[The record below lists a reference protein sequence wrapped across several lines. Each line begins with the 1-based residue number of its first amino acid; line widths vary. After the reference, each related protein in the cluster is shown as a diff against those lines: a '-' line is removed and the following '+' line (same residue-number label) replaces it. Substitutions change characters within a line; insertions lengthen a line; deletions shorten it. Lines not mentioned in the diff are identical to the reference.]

1 MANRIK
7 GITIE
12 IDGETTKLQ
21 KSLKD
26 VDSQLK
32 TTQNN
37 LKDINKLLKLD
48 PANTELLRQKQKNL
62 SEAISTTNTRLQ
74 ELKDAQS
81 QVAKGTQEWDDLQRE
96 IIATEQNLKLLEKQH
111 REFGS
116 VASQQ
121 IKAVG
126 QAMKD
131 FGGKVTEVGQKL
143 APLSGAA
150 AGALTALGG
159 LAYKTVQS
167 ADELKTLS
175 QQTGISTDE
184 LQKMQYAAELV
195 DVSVEDITGAL
206 KKLKP
211 KIKEDNKALAE
222 LGVSTTNVDGSTR
235 DAMDVFYDCL
245 EALSKIENETERDQK
260 AMEIFGKSADSLAG
274 IVDDGGAA
282 LKQYGKEAEDLGII
296 LDGETL
302 DSLNEVNDTIDRL
315 KGNVTGSMATLGAT
329 LAETFA
335 PVLEK
340 VAGIIGTITEKIRN
354 LSPEQAEQ
362 IVKILGIVAAIAP
375 VLLIGGK
382 IITMIG
388 SLVSVIGTIVGVL
401 GGPLTIAIAAIIAI
415 GVLLY
420 KHWDEIKEF
429 AINAWNAIKDG
440 VTNAIETTKEKAI
453 QLWNNIKTSIQNVV
467 TAIKSGVTN
476 TWNNIKT
483 TVTNVVEGIK
493 SKVLGV
499 WDAIKNGVLD
509 KIQALK
515 DSVRARFDE
524 IRSVITNTVDR
535 IKGIFNFEWHLPHI
549 ALPHFRITQQPVDS
563 SLAQF
568 LGISS
573 LPSLNVDWYKKAY
586 ENAIMFPR
594 PTVMPTAYGLKG
606 FGDGH
611 GAEIVM
617 GINKLQELVGAS
629 QPVTINVYGSAGQD
643 VNALA
648 DAVARRF
655 ISLNKQRKAV
665 NLI

>member
-48 PANTELLRQKQKNL
+48 PTNTELLRQKQKNL
-62 SEAISTTNTRLQ
+62 SDAIGTTKTRLQ
-74 ELKDAQS
+74 ELKAAQS
-81 QVAKGTQEWDDLQRE
+81 QVEKGTQEWDDLQRE
-96 IIATEQNLKLLEKQH
+96 IIATEQNLKSLEKQH

-211 KIKEDNKALAE
+211 KITEDNKALKD
-222 LGVSTTNVDGSTR
+222 LGVATTNVDGSTR
-235 DAMDVFYDCL
+235 DAMDVFYDTL
-245 EALSKIENETERDQK
+245 EALSKVENETERDQK

-282 LKQYGKEAEDLGII
+282 LKQYGQEAEDLGII

-315 KGNVTGSMATLGAT
+315 KGNVTGSLATLGAT

-401 GGPLTIAIAAIIAI
+401 GGPLTIAIAAVIAI

-420 KHWDEIKEF
+420 KHWDEIKAF
-429 AINAWNAIKDG
+429 AINAWNAIKEG
-440 VTNAIETTKEKAI
+440 VTDAIEKTKAKAI
-453 QLWNNIKTSIQNVV
+453 QLWTNIKTSVMNVV
-467 TAIKSGVTN
+467 TAIKTGVTN

-499 WDAIKNGVLD
+499 WDAIKQGVAD
-509 KIQALK
+509 RINAMK
-515 DSVRARFDE
+515 DNIRARFDE
-524 IRSVITNTVDR
+524 VRNVIHNAVEF

-573 LPSLNVDWYKKAY
+573 LPSLSVDWYKKAY
-586 ENAIMFPR
+586 ENAIMFNR
-594 PTVMPTAYGLKG
+594 PTVMPTAYGMKG

-629 QPVTINVYGSAGQD
+629 GEVIINVYPDAGTD

-648 DAVARRF
+648 DKVAQRF
-655 ISLNKQRKAV
+655 VAMNRSRKAGGFA
-665 NLI
+665 

>member
-48 PANTELLRQKQKNL
+48 PTNTELLRQKQKNL
-62 SEAISTTNTRLQ
+62 SDAIGTTKTRLQ
-74 ELKDAQS
+74 ELKAAQS
-81 QVAKGTQEWDDLQRE
+81 QVEKGTQEWDDLQRE
-96 IIATEQNLKLLEKQH
+96 IIATEQNLKSLEKQH

-211 KIKEDNKALAE
+211 KITEDNQALKD
-222 LGVSTTNVDGSTR
+222 LGVATTNVDGSTR
-235 DAMDVFYDCL
+235 DAMDVFYDTL
-245 EALSKIENETERDQK
+245 EALSKVENETERDQK

-282 LKQYGKEAEDLGII
+282 LKQYGQEAEDLGII

-315 KGNVTGSMATLGAT
+315 KGNVTGSLATLGAT

-401 GGPLTIAIAAIIAI
+401 GGPLTIAIAAVIAI

-420 KHWDEIKEF
+420 KHWDEIKAF
-429 AINAWNAIKDG
+429 AINAWNAIKEG
-440 VTNAIETTKEKAI
+440 VTDAIEKTKAKAI
-453 QLWNNIKTSIQNVV
+453 QLWTNIKTSVMNVV
-467 TAIKSGVTN
+467 TAIKTGVTN

-499 WDAIKNGVLD
+499 WDAIKQGVAD
-509 KIQALK
+509 RINAMK
-515 DSVRARFDE
+515 DNIRARFDE
-524 IRSVITNTVDR
+524 VRNVIHNAVEF

-573 LPSLNVDWYKKAY
+573 LPSLSVDWYKKAY
-586 ENAIMFPR
+586 ENAIMFNR
-594 PTVMPTAYGLKG
+594 PTVMPTAYGMKG

-629 QPVTINVYGSAGQD
+629 GEVIINVYPDAGTD

-648 DAVARRF
+648 DKVAQRF
-655 ISLNKQRKAV
+655 VAMNRSRKAGGFA
-665 NLI
+665 

>member
-48 PANTELLRQKQKNL
+48 PTNTELLRQKQKNL
-62 SEAISTTNTRLQ
+62 SDAIGTTKTRLK
-74 ELKDAQS
+74 ELKAAQS
-81 QVAKGTQEWDDLQRE
+81 QVEKGTQEWDDLQRE
-96 IIATEQNLKLLEKQH
+96 IIATEQNLKSLEKQH

-211 KIKEDNKALAE
+211 KITEDNKALKD
-222 LGVSTTNVDGSTR
+222 LGVATTNVDGSTR
-235 DAMDVFYDCL
+235 DAMDVFYDTL
-245 EALSKIENETERDQK
+245 EALSKVENETERDQK

-282 LKQYGKEAEDLGII
+282 LKQYGQEAEDLGII

-315 KGNVTGSMATLGAT
+315 KGNVTGSLATLGAT

-340 VAGIIGTITEKIRN
+340 VAGIIGTITERIRN

-415 GVLLY
+415 GILLY
-420 KHWDEIKEF
+420 KHWDEIKAF
-429 AINAWNAIKDG
+429 AINAWNAIKEG
-440 VTNAIETTKEKAI
+440 VTDAIEKTKAKAI
-453 QLWNNIKTSIQNVV
+453 QLWTNIKTSVMNVV
-467 TAIKSGVTN
+467 TAIKTGVTN

-499 WDAIKNGVLD
+499 WDAIKQGVAD
-509 KIQALK
+509 RINAMK
-515 DSVRARFDE
+515 DNIRARFDE
-524 IRSVITNTVDR
+524 VRNVIHNAVEF

-573 LPSLNVDWYKKAY
+573 LPSLSVDWYKKAY
-586 ENAIMFPR
+586 ENAIMFNR

-629 QPVTINVYGSAGQD
+629 GETIINIYPDAGTD

-648 DAVARRF
+648 DKVAQRF
-655 ISLNKQRKAV
+655 IAMNRSRKAGGFA
-665 NLI
+665 